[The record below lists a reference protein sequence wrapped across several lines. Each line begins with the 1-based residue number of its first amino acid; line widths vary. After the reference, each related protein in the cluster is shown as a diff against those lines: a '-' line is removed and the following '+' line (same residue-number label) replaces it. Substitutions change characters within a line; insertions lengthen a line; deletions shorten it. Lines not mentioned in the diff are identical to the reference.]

1 VLTRNYRPSRACG
14 AVRAGPSVSQASSRS
29 TYILKLE
36 GPLDTAA
43 KVQEAASLQVLP
55 AITTSTGELGE
66 ASFVTIDTTARGAI
80 AMWLSKQRTSFAPTI
95 VRVSKSGKDLSE
107 HSMYP
112 TLGMET
118 TLPQYRADG
127 VDARFV
133 PTQNQYPVWYFFY
146 GNLAVP
152 DILSRRL
159 GLLEKPVLTPA
170 TVTGGVIKKWRG
182 KYNALL
188 DSDGAETACIN
199 GWAYL
204 VETEEHE
211 EALRFYETENYEIVR
226 CNISVKGRSDVVKG
240 LTFKFV
246 GPSGCQSLPIA

>member
-1 VLTRNYRPSRACG
+1 
-14 AVRAGPSVSQASSRS
+14 VRAGPSVIRASSRS

-43 KVQEAASLQVLP
+43 KVQEAANLEVLP
-55 AITTSTGELGE
+55 AITPGTGELGD
-66 ASFVTIDTTARGAI
+66 ASFVTMDTTARDAI
-80 AMWLSKQRTSFAPTI
+80 AVWLSKQRTNFVPTF
-95 VRVSKSGKDLSE
+95 VRISKSGKDLSE

-112 TLGMET
+112 TLGVDT
-118 TLPQYRADG
+118 TLPQYRADSL
-127 VDARFV
+127 DAKFV

-146 GNLAVP
+146 GSLAIA
-152 DILSRRL
+152 DILSL
-159 GLLEKPVLTPA
+159 HLALSEKPIFIPA
-170 TVTGGVIKKWRG
+170 IVTGGVIKKWKG

-188 DSDGAETACIN
+188 DSDGAENACVD

-211 EALRFYETENYEIVR
+211 EALRLYETENYEIVR
-226 CNISVKGRSDVVKG
+226 CAISMEGRSDAVKG

-246 GPSGCQSLPIA
+246 GPSEHLT

>member
-1 VLTRNYRPSRACG
+1 MLTRNDRPSRVCS
-14 AVRAGPSVSQASSRS
+14 AVRADPFVSQASSWS

-43 KVQEAASLQVLP
+43 KVQEAANLQVLP
-55 AITTSTGELGE
+55 AITTGIGELGE
-66 ASFVTIDTTARGAI
+66 ASFVTIDTTARNAI
-80 AMWLSKQRTSFAPTI
+80 AVWLSKQRTSFAPTI
-95 VRVSKSGKDLSE
+95 VRVSKSSKDLSE

-112 TLGMET
+112 TLGVDT
-118 TLPQYRADG
+118 ILPQYRADT
-127 VDARFV
+127 VDAKFV

-152 DILSRRL
+152 DILSRCL
-159 GLLEKPVLTPA
+159 GLSEKPAFTPA

-182 KYNALL
+182 KYNALR
-188 DSDGAETACIN
+188 DSDGAETACVD

-204 VETEEHE
+204 IETEEHE
-211 EALRFYETENYEIVR
+211 ETLRLYETENYEIVR
-226 CNISVKGRSDVVKG
+226 CTISMEGRSDAVKG

-246 GPSGCQSLPIA
+246 GPSEHLT

>member
-1 VLTRNYRPSRACG
+1 MLTRNDRPSRACS
-14 AVRAGPSVSQASSRS
+14 AVRADPFVSQASSWS

-43 KVQEAASLQVLP
+43 KVQEAANLQVLP
-55 AITTSTGELGE
+55 TITTGIGELGE
-66 ASFVTIDTTARGAI
+66 ASFVTIDTTARNAI
-80 AMWLSKQRTSFAPTI
+80 AVWLSKQRTSFAPTI

-112 TLGMET
+112 MLGVDT
-118 TLPQYRADG
+118 ILPQYRADT
-127 VDARFV
+127 VDAKFV

-152 DILSRRL
+152 DILSRCL
-159 GLLEKPVLTPA
+159 GLSEKPTFTPA

-188 DSDGAETACIN
+188 DSDGAETACVD

-204 VETEEHE
+204 IETEEHE
-211 EALRFYETENYEIVR
+211 EALRLYETENYEIVR
-226 CNISVKGRSDVVKG
+226 CTISMEGRSDAVKG

-246 GPSGCQSLPIA
+246 GPSEHLT